1 MNTEIIQRYSRTCL
15 FILCITGVSF
25 GEQVKDA
32 KSISSSQATAQTEAG
47 GTAKTITIQAQ
58 VVGGETDETE
68 GDDIAATGEITIVIN
83 GQKHTLPLGSN
94 AFNLNRTFKKVI
106 KDGEASIA
114 VIGGGID
121 LDAEAIQKM
130 IQDTAGAID
139 LPADLP
145 KQAQEQLEKMLDGLP
160 NGDTLREAIK
170 GGLEEIPQV
179 QLKGFSI
186 ESLSG
191 LPEDLQKQIEKMM
204 ENPFPAAG
212 GKVSPK
218 GKVEVRIFRM
228 VDGEMVPVTEDLDED
243 STKQVEKKS
252 HADRDYAALSE
263 KLDEIMSKLDALQ
276 REVADLK
283 ASK

>member
-1 MNTEIIQRYSRTCL
+1 MNTVIQRYSRTCL
-15 FILCITGVSF
+15 FILCINGVSF

-32 KSISSSQATAQTEAG
+32 KSISSTQATAQTEAG

-58 VVGGETDETE
+58 VEGGEADETK
-68 GDDIAATGEITIVIN
+68 GDEITATGEITIVVN

-191 LPEDLQKQIEKMM
+191 LPEDLHKQVEKMM
-204 ENPFPAAG
+204 ANPFPAAG

-228 VDGEMVPVTEDLDED
+228 VDGEMVPVTENLDED
-243 STKQVEKKS
+243 STKEMEKKS

-276 REVADLK
+276 REVAELK